1 MTTPQIS
8 VDEFDRDKR
17 ITNLERQVLL
27 LSGQL
32 AARDSAISQLLREM
46 LSLQAD
52 SAEAVADF
60 VNQYPQMLAEIDTKV
75 MSAIAEADEPV
86 REVVR

>member
-17 ITNLERQVLL
+17 ITALERQVLL

-32 AARDSAISQLLREM
+32 AARDSAITQLLREM
-46 LSLQAD
+46 VSLQAD
-52 SAEAVADF
+52 SAIAF
-60 VNQYPQMLAEIDTKV
+60 VEQYPQMLSEIDTKV
-75 MSAIAEADEPV
+75 MSAIAEADEPI